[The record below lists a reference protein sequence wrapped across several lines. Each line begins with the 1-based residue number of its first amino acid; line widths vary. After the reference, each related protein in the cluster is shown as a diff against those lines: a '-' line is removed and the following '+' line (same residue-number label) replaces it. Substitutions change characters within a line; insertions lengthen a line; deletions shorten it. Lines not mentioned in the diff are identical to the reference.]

1 MTPLKYVCVFLC
13 MFWIPLEDLISCV
26 LVCQT
31 AVVTLRGTLNGIPFS
46 ISRTK
51 TLTKSGLTFL
61 YDGVDLTTQSPK
73 ETQELMYSRLGIS
86 PEVLSRTTFH
96 GQHSLNELLEATDTK
111 LKDELSLVVN
121 LSVWQSAVAL
131 ARKKARE
138 AAKRVSE
145 YDGMLALRS
154 LDIASLQKRLTD
166 AEVEAS
172 RIGETTE
179 RTILGLQAEIDLLTA
194 SDNAK
199 EDFLQVRDLENEANL
214 GVGSILAAEAE
225 RAEVVSQ
232 RNVDLTE
239 LEIELDTAQTNL
251 ASFDSEL
258 RAAEQ
263 AHDAIALRHNVAQ
276 DRVAQFES
284 LWNVSVHSTVD
295 EILLTLPDSCPTC
308 RQPFPG
314 VGDGMGR
321 EATSHDHQDQ
331 SMATTVHKDA
341 EALRSLLN
349 HVQEELGRS
358 TDNVRIAREAHQG
371 ATNKLAVIRRRRD
384 DASQIWQDRMDE
396 IDARLHAARM
406 SQQSLAAQ
414 FAVTAKQ
421 LETESRLQSLKTRMA
436 AERDRNDAALRA
448 VKRISA
454 ELWECQELVSRI
466 EADKLSQS
474 DIVRVMGDLT
484 DAFGSRGIQT
494 FALQGAV
501 STLESLTS
509 ALLNELSE
517 GTQQLQLSLDA
528 GDRIARRA
536 FVRGDSLK
544 DGGAFK
550 ERPLA
555 SLSGGQWRR
564 CSLALTL
571 AFSELVASRTNF
583 QPSVIVLDEPLTH
596 LDQTGR
602 ASVGRVLRS
611 LLRRTS
617 EQLNP
622 TDSGRV
628 LSSMKVSTILLILQ
642 DLAAVEL
649 EESFDCIDDVVK
661 ENGFSTVLLDDS

>member
-1 MTPLKYVCVFLC
+1 LLPTLIFVFK
-13 MFWIPLEDLISCV
+13 
-26 LVCQT
+26 
-31 AVVTLRGTLNGIPFS
+31 AAAVTLRGTLNGTPFA

-51 TLTKSGLTFL
+51 TLTKAGLTFL

-73 ETQELMYSRLGIS
+73 ETQELVYDRLGIS
-86 PEVLSRTTFH
+86 PEILSHTMFH

-111 LKDELSLVVN
+111 LKDELSVVVN
-121 LSVWQSAVAL
+121 LSVWQSAVTL
-131 ARKKARE
+131 ARKRARE
-138 AAKRVSE
+138 ATKRVSE
-145 YDGMLALRS
+145 YDGMLSIRS
-154 LDIASLQKRLTD
+154 LDIASLQKRLAD
-166 AEVEAS
+166 AEVQVS
-172 RIGETTE
+172 MIGEATETTI
-179 RTILGLQAEIDLLTA
+179 TSLQEEIELLTA
-194 SDNAK
+194 SANPT
-199 EDFLQVRDLENEANL
+199 EIFLQVRDLENEANL
-214 GVGSILAAEAE
+214 GAGSIRADEAE
-225 RAEVVSQ
+225 RIEVVSQ
-232 RNVDLTE
+232 RNAEFTE
-239 LEIELDTAQTNL
+239 LEIELDAAQTNL

-258 RAAEQ
+258 RVAEQ
-263 AHDAIALRHNVAQ
+263 AYDAIVLRHNVAQ

-284 LWNVSVHSTVD
+284 LWNVSIHSTAD

-308 RQPFPG
+308 RQPLPD
-314 VGDGMGR
+314 VVDNR
-321 EATSHDHQDQ
+321 EATLHDRRDQ
-331 SMATTVHKDA
+331 SMATTIHKDA

-349 HVQEELGRS
+349 HVQADLEKS
-358 TDNVRIAREAHQG
+358 TENVRIAREAHQD
-371 ATNKLAVIRRRRD
+371 ATDKLAAIRRQRD
-384 DASQIWQDRMDE
+384 DTSQVWQGRMDE
-396 IDARLHAARM
+396 VDARLQAARM

-421 LETESRLQSLKTRMA
+421 LETESMLQSLKARIA
-436 AERDRNDAALRA
+436 AERDRHDAALRA
-448 VKRISA
+448 VERISA
-454 ELWECQELVSRI
+454 ELKECQDLVHRI
-466 EADKLSQS
+466 ETDKLTQS
-474 DIVRVMGDLT
+474 DIVRVMGDLN

-536 FVRGDSLK
+536 FVRSDSLK

-602 ASVGRVLRS
+602 ASVGRVLRN

-617 EQLNP
+617 EQQP
-622 TDSGRV
+622 TSAEANDNSGRV

-661 ENGFSTVLLDDS
+661 EKGFSTVHMDDP

>member
-1 MTPLKYVCVFLC
+1 
-13 MFWIPLEDLISCV
+13 
-26 LVCQT
+26 
-31 AVVTLRGTLNGIPFS
+31 VTLRGTLNGTPFA

-51 TLTKSGLTFL
+51 TLTKAGLTFL

-73 ETQELMYSRLGIS
+73 ETQELVYDRLGIS
-86 PEVLSRTTFH
+86 PEILSRTMFH

-121 LSVWQSAVAL
+121 LSVWQSAVTL
-131 ARKKARE
+131 ARKRARE
-138 AAKRVSE
+138 TTKRVSE
-145 YDGMLALRS
+145 YDGMLAIRS
-154 LDIASLQKRLTD
+154 LDIASLQNRLAD
-166 AEVEAS
+166 AELQAS
-172 RIGETTE
+172 TIGEATETTIV
-179 RTILGLQAEIDLLTA
+179 ILQEEIELLTA
-194 SDNAK
+194 SADPR
-199 EDFLQVRDLENEANL
+199 EYFLQVRDLENEANL
-214 GVGSILAAEAE
+214 GAGSILAAEAE
-225 RAEVVSQ
+225 RVDIVSQ
-232 RNVDLTE
+232 RNAEFTE
-239 LEIELDTAQTNL
+239 LEIELGTAQTNL
-251 ASFDSEL
+251 VSLDSEL
-258 RAAEQ
+258 RTAEQ
-263 AHDAIALRHNVAQ
+263 AHDAIVLRHNVAQ

-284 LWNVSVHSTVD
+284 LWHISIHSTVD
-295 EILLTLPDSCPTC
+295 EIFLTLPDSCPTC
-308 RQPFPG
+308 RQPLPG
-314 VGDGMGR
+314 VMDGMDR
-321 EATSHDHQDQ
+321 EATLHDHPDQ
-331 SMATTVHKDA
+331 SMTSTIHKDA

-349 HVQEELGRS
+349 HVQAELEKS
-358 TDNVRIAREAHQG
+358 TENVRIAREAHQD
-371 ATNKLAVIRRRRD
+371 AMDKLAATRRRRD
-384 DASQIWQDRMDE
+384 DASQIWQGRMDE
-396 IDARLHAARM
+396 VDARLRAGRM

-421 LETESRLQSLKTRMA
+421 LETESTLQSLKARIA
-436 AERDRNDAALRA
+436 AERDRHDAALRA
-448 VKRISA
+448 VERISA
-454 ELWECQELVSRI
+454 ELKECQDLVHRI
-466 EADKLSQS
+466 EADKLTQS

-536 FVRGDSLK
+536 FVRSDSLK
-544 DGGAFK
+544 DGGAYK

-602 ASVGRVLRS
+602 ASVGRVLRN

-617 EQLNP
+617 EQQLNP
-622 TDSGRV
+622 TEANDNSGRI

-649 EESFDCIDDVVK
+649 EESFDCIDDVVR
-661 ENGFSTVLLDDS
+661 EDGFSTVHLDDS